1 MIFRLLIWFLFLVGG
16 TVLGVYLDMSLFP
29 NILKNILWHI
39 ISFAIGLAILKIVMT
54 ISRNTGRTLAKY
66 GREGEVP
73 RMETNRLVKSGIYS
87 CMRHPMHLG
96 LMLFPVAVAFLSG
109 SVSFILFIAPFEII
123 FMIIMIFSLEEPEA
137 IRKFGQEYINYKK
150 EVPAFNFSKICLK
163 MLFTNVEK

>member
-1 MIFRLLIWFLFLVGG
+1 MIFRLFVWFLFLVGG
-16 TVLGVYLDMSLFP
+16 TILGIYLDMSLFP
-29 NILKNILWHI
+29 YMLKNIIWHLV
-39 ISFAIGLAILKIVMT
+39 SFVFGFALLKIVMT

-66 GREGEVP
+66 GREGKLP

-109 SVSFILFIAPFEII
+109 SISFILFIAPAEII

-150 EVPAFNFSKICLK
+150 EVPAFNFSKTCLK
-163 MLFTNVEK
+163 MLFKKVEK